1 MKTIIAV
8 LLSLIFLTPSVR
20 ADDTQELK
28 SYVENLINEGY
39 KIVSD
44 ENLSQPQKYKKSS
57 ILIKSNLYLD
67 WMAKYVLGRN
77 RRVISDDKI
86 TEFIKIYSDF
96 VVKVYADLSGNYD
109 GEKAILKN
117 VKKVDDNMFIVSMEI
132 ERPSGQSAVRV
143 EYLVHKLENKTKNPY
158 LVGDVITEGI
168 SILNSQQSEFN
179 SIISSQGID
188 VLIMDLKKRL
198 EGANSPTPEE

>member
-96 VVKVYADLSGNYD
+96 VVKVYADLSRNYD

-143 EYLVHKLENKTKNPY
+143 EY
-158 LVGDVITEGI
+158 
-168 SILNSQQSEFN
+168 
-179 SIISSQGID
+179 
-188 VLIMDLKKRL
+188 
-198 EGANSPTPEE
+198 